1 MQLIKAIDEA
11 SKNIVGNY
19 IGTTVY
25 FMIDSQIIKGVVT
38 GYDRHQ
44 LFVNSQYAIAYDD
57 HFFDSEDALISHL
70 RESKKDLTTNA

>member
-11 SKNIVGNY
+11 AKSIVGKY

-25 FMIDSQIIKGVVT
+25 FMNDSQIVRGMVT
-38 GYDRHQ
+38 GCDRHQ
-44 LFVNSQYAIAYDD
+44 LFVNSRYSITYDD

-70 RESKKDLTTNA
+70 QETKKELTTNV